1 MLSRLSLYAMSDMT
15 PIFAKNVKSA
25 IRSLTGLFLIWSLF
39 LTSFGFS
46 VTAQT
51 PVSSPENK
59 ALKPR
64 EDQNGFHAET
74 VKVAGGSEIVTIFA
88 KRTYFDGPM
97 QGPVSDIPLVSI
109 LRDTLGDDKPEND
122 RLRYVWMLTHTK
134 STFGQKLSALVPF
147 LYTRTVNKNKI
158 GTEPPPAIVDL
169 NSSDKNMWN
178 MVFWTVFKRLV
189 FDDVGVGIK
198 ASTLQYRQNKAD
210 YRRTGVAAAAAV
222 LSLYQ
227 EFVGEKVLSDSEMKD
242 IQARLFLT
250 DKTFGWMMQS
260 ENLGRVYDKETA
272 MTRDYRGHNWEL
284 LRQYS
289 EAQGLYFEPLTMP
302 DGTARHAMVWVAA
315 SDLQANKGRKF
326 EKRFLNFKSPWTDGK
341 LTDWKGYS
349 EVRWYDSE
357 DREVEPE
364 TPNAHPKT
372 MIPLALYGLDHPK
385 VPVILIDFR
394 DNGNPKT
401 REMSRRILNDLT
413 GNVLSLSRFGGFPFF
428 VGRFVYDFATGRRGA
443 DLNQASRMRSYAQLK
458 LLVALDESLDA
469 ELKDEISGRVE
480 SATLNPLQNDADV
493 ELRLAKAQ
501 YQNLMAYAADPS
513 GLPKKIDNDRR
524 EEMTKLKHSGKVRSL
539 YALGHLL
546 SLGLYTHR
554 EKSTPELVAQLD
566 TRRQLQYHERFLR
579 EVAFASAD
587 PAIDSRPELIK
598 ASLTFVS
605 HNGADA
611 EEKTTRAL
619 AKIFSISKD
628 EDIQTL
634 CLMGL
639 YRVNN
644 SSAKKQ
650 LLAIYN
656 NSVLPDRWRNI
667 SANYLRLALQEG
679 QRISVRDARSIANIA
694 AN

>member
-1 MLSRLSLYAMSDMT
+1 MT
-15 PIFAKNVKSA
+15 PILCKSKYYS
-25 IRSLTGLFLIWSLF
+25 IRTLTGFFLAWSIAITGLGISIAAQAPIDNPDPPQ
-39 LTSFGFS
+39 TEKSEGSGF
-46 VTAQT
+46 
-51 PVSSPENK
+51 
-59 ALKPR
+59 R
-64 EDQNGFHAET
+64 AET

-88 KRTYFDGPM
+88 TRSYLDGPM
-97 QGPVSDIPLVSI
+97 QGPVSDIPLLSV

-134 STFGQKLSALVPF
+134 ATFGQKLSALVPF

-158 GTEPPPAIVDL
+158 GTEPPPAMLDL

-178 MVFWTVFKRLV
+178 RVFWSVFKRLV

-210 YRRTGVAAAAAV
+210 YRRSGVAAAAAV

-227 EFVGEKVLSDSEMKD
+227 EIEGEKVLSDTEMRD
-242 IQARLFLT
+242 IQARLFLS
-250 DKTFGWMMQS
+250 DKTLGFMMQS
-260 ENLGRVYDKETA
+260 ENLGRVYEKETA
-272 MTRDYRGHNWEL
+272 LTRDYRGHNWEL
-284 LRQYS
+284 LRQYT
-289 EAQGLYFEPLTMP
+289 EAQGLYFEPLEMP

-315 SDLQANKGRKF
+315 SDLQANKGRAF
-326 EKRFLNFKSPWTDGK
+326 EKRFLNIKSPWDDKK
-341 LTDWKGYS
+341 LTNWKGYS

-372 MIPLALYGLDHPK
+372 LIPLALYGLDHPK
-385 VPVILIDFR
+385 VPAILIDFR

-413 GNVLSLSRFGGFPFF
+413 GNVLSFSRFGGLPFF
-428 VGRFVYDFATGRRGA
+428 VGRFVYDFVTGRRGA
-443 DLNQASRMRSYAQLK
+443 DLNQASRLRSYSQLK
-458 LLVALDESLDA
+458 LLISLDESLDA
-469 ELKDEISGRVE
+469 ELREDIARRVE

-493 ELRLAKAQ
+493 EARIAKAQ

-513 GLPKKIDNDRR
+513 GLPKKISDDRR
-524 EEMTKLKHSGKVRSL
+524 EEMSKLKHSGKVRAL
-539 YALGHLL
+539 HALGHLF
-546 SLGLYTHR
+546 SFGLYTHR
-554 EKSTPELVAQLD
+554 EAATPELLARLD

-579 EVAFASAD
+579 EIAAGSSD
-587 PAIDSRPELIK
+587 PAVDSQPELIK
-598 ASLTFVS
+598 RSLTFVS

-619 AKIFSISKD
+619 ARIFAISKD
-628 EDIQTL
+628 DNIQNL

-639 YRVNN
+639 YRINS
-644 SSAKKQ
+644 SSAKKE

-656 NSVLPDRWRNI
+656 NAVIPDRWRNV
-667 SANYLRLALQEG
+667 SAHYLRLALQEG
-679 QRISVRDARSIANIA
+679 QRISVRDARSIANIE